1 MGNFPFVPP
10 LANGFLTLKSIN
22 WSRTMESDVSVT
34 VLILILS
41 LFHQNIITS
50 SATLT
55 TTSFFVQHAVPSG
68 LATFYAL
75 CNFQL
80 QVQQRALRARNYC
93 TTCRALRARN
103 YLVPRPSAT
112 SRAPRARKP
121 SEFPRQAFLFQVF
134 LQLFV
139 PPGLASLQ
147 SPRDKLSLS
156 KFSCNSPV
164 NNLAKIKDEDTSDT

>member
-1 MGNFPFVPP
+1 MWVNFPFAPL
-10 LANGFLTLKSIN
+10 LANGFLSLKSIN

-50 SATLT
+50 SAALT

-80 QVQQRALRARNYC
+80 QVQQRSLRARNYC
-93 TTCRALRARN
+93 TTLILSLFHQNAITSSAAFTTASSLYNMAC
-103 YLVPRPSAT
+103 PRGS
-112 SRAPRARKP
+112 
-121 SEFPRQAFLFQVF
+121 
-134 LQLFV
+134 QLFV
-139 PPGLASLQ
+139 PSETFNYKSSSVHNNRSFVHAVPPVLASFRSLQ
-147 SPRDKLSLS
+147 L
-156 KFSCNSPV
+156 
-164 NNLAKIKDEDTSDT
+164 